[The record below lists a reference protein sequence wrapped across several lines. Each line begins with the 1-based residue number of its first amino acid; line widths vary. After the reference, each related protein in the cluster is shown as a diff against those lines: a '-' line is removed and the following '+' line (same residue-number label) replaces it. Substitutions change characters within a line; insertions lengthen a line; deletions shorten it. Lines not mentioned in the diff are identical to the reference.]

1 MLILLL
7 AMTLGAAPAPD
18 TVVVCPQEFQESLE
32 PWLVHRRGQGH
43 LVEVLSSEQSA
54 EDIRHAIR
62 QSAMGGNLRFVVLV
76 GDAPQF
82 DEANPKHARDLAD
95 PLREA
100 APRPSLPAY
109 YAKAKVNVRWG
120 SEPLIAS
127 DNWYAD
133 LDDDELPDVAI
144 GRLTADTPAD
154 LAVMIRKI
162 LAYESSTNF
171 GEWRSRINFV
181 AGVGGFGVLADAVLE
196 TVTRQVI
203 AAGIP
208 AAYATT
214 MTFGNWR
221 SPYCPD
227 PRAFHQTTVDRLNEG
242 SLFWV
247 YIGHGHRWLL
257 DRVHTPGG
265 EHHILDVRDMRKLRC
280 ETGSPIALFLA
291 CYTAAFDGPYDCLA
305 EELLRT
311 EGAPVAILGGSR
323 VTMPYGMAVLGAAMM
338 DEVFRHQRETIGEV
352 VLHAKRSLALEREPN
367 EIRSALDAIGAVL
380 SPADLGDERRE
391 HLHLMNLIGDP
402 LLRLRYPNQVHVR
415 TADQIAAGQ
424 ELTVSGQSDIDGSC
438 TIELVLRRGRFKSPP
453 PDRRDYAKAAD
464 DLSSYQQV
472 YTQANDSSLVRTET
486 TVADGKFTAQLR
498 VPADAVG
505 QCHVRVNIVGR
516 DASAL
521 GSADIEILETSA
533 GAPQ

>member
-1 MLILLL
+1 MLLLLL

-18 TVVVCPQEFQESLE
+18 TVVVCPQELQESLE

-43 LVEVLSSEQSA
+43 VVEVLSSEDSA
-54 EDIRHAIR
+54 EDIRHSIR
-62 QSAMGGNLRFVVLV
+62 QSAAGGKLRFVVLV

-82 DEANPKHARDLAD
+82 DEANPKSLEAAVN
-95 PLREA
+95 PLREDRH
-100 APRPSLPAY
+100 RPSLPAHY
-109 YAKAKVNVRWG
+109 VKAKVNVHWG

-144 GRLTADTPAD
+144 GRLTADTPAE
-154 LAVMIRKI
+154 LALIVRKI
-162 LAYESSTNF
+162 LAYEASTNF

-196 TVTRQVI
+196 TATRQVI

-247 YIGHGHRWLL
+247 YIGHGHRWFL
-257 DRVHTPGG
+257 DRVYTPAGD
-265 EHHILDVRDMRKLRC
+265 HHILDVRDMRKLHC

-323 VTMPYGMAVLGAAMM
+323 VTMPYGMAVLGAGMM
-338 DEVFRHQRETIGEV
+338 DEVFRHRRETLGEV
-352 VLHAKRSLALEREPN
+352 VLYAKQSLSKRGEPN
-367 EIRSALDAIGAVL
+367 GIRNALDMIGAAI
-380 SPADLGDERRE
+380 SPADLAEERLE

-402 LLRLRYPNQVHVR
+402 LLRLRYPNEIDIR
-415 TADQIAAGQ
+415 TAATITAGQ
-424 ELTVSGQSDIDGSC
+424 ELSVSGESDIDGTC
-438 TIELVLRRGRFKSPP
+438 TIELVLRRGRFRTPP
-453 PDRRDYAKAAD
+453 PDRRTYAKAVD
-464 DLSSYQQV
+464 DLAAYQQV
-472 YTQANDSSLVRTET
+472 YTQANDSRLVRTET
-486 TVADGKFTAQLR
+486 VVTDGKFSAQLP
-498 VPADAVG
+498 VPADAIG
-505 QCHVRVNIVGR
+505 QCHVRVSIVGPE
-516 DASAL
+516 ASAL
-521 GSADIEILETSA
+521 GSANVEILEASA
-533 GAPQ
+533 R